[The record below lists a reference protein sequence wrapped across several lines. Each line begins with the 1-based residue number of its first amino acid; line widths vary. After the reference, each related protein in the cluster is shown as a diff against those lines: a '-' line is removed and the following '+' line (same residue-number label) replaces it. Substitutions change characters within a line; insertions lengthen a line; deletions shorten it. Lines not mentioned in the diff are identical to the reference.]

1 MWIIIFLVKNRKIC
15 YLKAVKFL
23 HKNTCPPSEPTHQ
36 KPEKELK
43 LMDFDLEW
51 PVTEA
56 VMF

>member
-1 MWIIIFLVKNRKIC
+1 LSKTEKYVI
-15 YLKAVKFL
+15 LKQFHFKFL
-23 HKNTCPPSEPTHQ
+23 LKNTCPPSEPTNQ